1 MKNFYI
7 ILLITSITLLVRP
20 NECLAQTGDQF
31 VSNINTSSYGMI
43 VNDIAYANKNNE
55 DKVFVYSLKKLLVFN
70 GSEESNKT
78 VVNFGGN
85 NEEYGQYQFAFN
97 AFEDLPV
104 HTMMTVDNGH
114 FLYVVTPKLNIIR
127 VNTLT
132 SQKDPNFLI
141 QNPTGTTMAGDNIIR
156 FDAAHNRLFWTY
168 RIKDQSGFHLGV
180 YQINTDNSITLINDF
195 NDYYSASD
203 PAYQIFD
210 IAFNATNNIFYLSR
224 NGSYE
229 VWEIVG
235 NSLILRKTISIGIY
249 DRTGKLIYVNQ
260 QGFHKVFC
268 LPFGTD
274 YAPATVYVID
284 GDNYNQY
291 TQFSVPY
298 RKVRSGI
305 FDASNNNLILGFL
318 MDGEGNPNY
327 DIAVYHYQNNNYN
340 LQQTI
345 TTGTTATDNSPL
357 FFLKRSND
365 FIVSKNDEIIR
376 LSYSE
381 NPAAPY
387 YSQSLITAK
396 TNFFN
401 RSVATADN
409 HAYVTKMV
417 SSGVEAVNPDN
428 TIGNEIITGSITY
441 KGVFDNISQKAYI
454 FSRQHYDKSHITVV
468 NTNTNNV
475 STITT
480 GKAVGDV
487 VFNPYNNEFIV
498 IENKNEPTS
507 FKVYNGVTNTL
518 TGEHTTGMANC
529 EKMFIDPNNH
539 LYITGNMLPNNG
551 NIKIK
556 IYDATTYNLIDSVS
570 FNYNSSN
577 PDGYVKADF
586 DYNYHNKCVYGVFRT
601 FYAGFSPAVQTPENN
616 SDGALIK
623 ITSDLTITTFSTGMN
638 KPSKII
644 CDNSESV
651 IAGYD
656 APGYPGYQGV
666 CYIRM
671 AGNTV
676 VVFDCLNETVTTVGP
691 YSDITYSPYT
701 DVAYGITGVSSG
713 TIRSIDKNGTQSE
726 IYSSTNIPRCS
737 SINYNKHNGRLY
749 LYVVKDPNTLHTML
763 YSIDPLDV
771 PAGLQS
777 TYLHNRSVD
786 VVGNNDEYFPNDLV
800 VDPVSNRIFIPNGT
814 HGNISVV
821 SFVANEPL
829 YLHAG
834 WDWISFPRLIRDV
847 NDPDYPDA
855 SYLAVTALT
864 HRIMPEDYF
873 SFDKN
878 QMVNLPPNT
887 PIGNEVYIDWKVSS
901 QSWIPKPNY
910 ELSYVKSTRGEKI
923 LIGPANSDHYL
934 FFYGTILDATQPVN
948 LYAGNDKENWVG
960 YFLPETQDPLDALS
974 NIFPYLKSIQAEKWA
989 GYNAGTEAKPDWIMS
1004 KPTPLRYGDMLIL
1017 KTYQNI
1023 AFTWHRAGNPF
1034 GTNDAIAQAT
1044 HYSYTTTADYT
1055 SFFIAY
1061 DTLNPPLEI
1070 GAYVNDTCVGACAVN
1085 SSDTLA
1091 FIQGY
1096 LQGNS
1101 GDSVVF
1107 ENYYGTKSTEKTRI
1121 RSYYVESQGE
1131 TQMRKRAIKIGENK
1145 DFYLVSFQKPKQHV
1159 LQTPDILFSIQP
1171 NPVSEKLNITYNI
1184 PVKSNI
1190 KLSVYNMQGQQLAV
1204 ILQGVRDKGNYSF
1217 MWDLKYINGLKL
1229 KKGIYLLQFST
1240 GSASSVKK
1248 VIVN

>member
-1 MKNFYI
+1 MKTIYFI
-7 ILLITSITLLVRP
+7 FLVSSVTLLLRP
-20 NECLAQTGDQF
+20 SMCLAQTGDQF

-43 VNDIAYANKNNE
+43 VNDIAYSSNANTDN
-55 DKVFVYSLKKLLVFN
+55 VFVYSLKKLLTFTGTN
-70 GSEESNKT
+70 ASNKT
-78 VVNFGGN
+78 IINFGGN
-85 NEEYGQYQFAFN
+85 DDEYGQYQFAFN
-97 AFEDLPV
+97 GSDSVAV
-104 HTMMTVDNGH
+104 QKMMAIDNTNEY
-114 FLYVVTPKLNIIR
+114 LYVVTPNLNLIR
-127 VNTLT
+127 ININTQ
-132 SQKDPNFLI
+132 QKDPNFFI
-141 QNPTGTTMAGDNIIR
+141 QSPTNTKFAGENIIR
-156 FDAAHNRLFWTY
+156 FDNVHHLLYWAYL
-168 RIKDQSGFHLGV
+168 IKGQSGFHLGV
-180 YQINTDNSITLINDF
+180 YQANGTNLTLIDSF
-195 NDYYSASD
+195 NDYYSQSD

-235 NSLILRKTISIGIY
+235 NSLILRKTISIGIF

-268 LPFGTD
+268 LPYGTN

-305 FDASNNNLILGFL
+305 FDSSNNNLILGFL

-345 TTGTTATDNSPL
+345 TTGTPATDNSPR
-357 FFLKRSND
+357 FILKRSND

-381 NPAAPY
+381 NPTAPY
-387 YSQSLITAK
+387 ISQSLITTK
-396 TNFFN
+396 NNFFSK
-401 RSVATADN
+401 SVATADN
-409 HAYVTKMV
+409 HAYVTKLV
-417 SSGVEAVNPDN
+417 SSGVETVNPDN
-428 TIGNEIITGSITY
+428 TIGNEIITGSITQ
-441 KGVFDNISQKAYI
+441 KGVFNNISQKAYF

-468 NTNTNNV
+468 DTKTNNV

-480 GKAVGDV
+480 DKAVGDV

-507 FKVYNGVTNTL
+507 FKVYNGITNTF
-518 TGEHTTGMANC
+518 TGEHATNMANC

-539 LYITGNMLPNNG
+539 LYITGNMLPDNG
-551 NIKIK
+551 NIIIK
-556 IYDATTYNLIDSVS
+556 IYDATTYNYITSVS
-570 FNYNSSN
+570 FNYNSYN
-577 PDGYVKADF
+577 PTGYVKADF
-586 DYNYHNKCVYGVFRT
+586 DYNYHNKCVYGVFHT
-601 FYAGFSPAVQTPENN
+601 FYVGFSPAEQTSGNN

-623 ITSDLTITTFSTGMN
+623 ITSDLTLTTFTTGIN
-638 KPSKII
+638 KPTKII
-644 CDNSESV
+644 CDNSEET
-651 IAGYD
+651 IAGYEGYD
-656 APGYPGYQGV
+656 APGYQGV
-666 CYIRM
+666 CYIKM
-671 AGNTV
+671 NENSV
-676 VVFDCLNETVTTVGP
+676 VVFDCLNETITAAGY

-701 DVAYGITGVSSG
+701 DIAYGITGG
-713 TIRSIDKNGTQSE
+713 IPGIIRSIDKNGTQSDV
-726 IYSSTNIPRCS
+726 YSSTNLSRCT
-737 SINYNKHNGRLY
+737 SIDYNRHNGRLY
-749 LYVVKDPNTLHTML
+749 LYVVKNLNTLQTML

-771 PAGLQS
+771 PSGMQS

-786 VVGNNDEYFPNDLV
+786 IVGDNNWYFPNDLV
-800 VDPVSNRIFIPNGT
+800 VDPVSNRIFTPNGT

-829 YLHAG
+829 YLHSG

-847 NDPDYPDA
+847 KDSVYPDV
-855 SYLAVTALT
+855 SYPAVTALT

-873 SFDKN
+873 NYKN

-887 PIGNEVYIDWKVSS
+887 TIDKEVSIGWDIYS
-901 QSWIPKPNY
+901 QAWIPYPQNG
-910 ELSYVKSTRGEKI
+910 LSYVKSTRGYKI
-923 LIGPANSDHYL
+923 LIGPENSDHYL
-934 FFYGTILDATQPVN
+934 FFDGTILDATQPIN
-948 LYAGNDKENWVG
+948 LYAGHNKENWVG
-960 YFLPETQDPLDALS
+960 YFLPETQDPSDALS
-974 NIFPYLKSIQAEKWA
+974 NIFPYLKSIKAEKWS
-989 GYNAGTEAKPDWIMS
+989 GYNNGTEAKPDWIMS
-1004 KPTPLRYGDMLIL
+1004 RPTPLRYGEMLIL
-1017 KTYQNI
+1017 KTYHDV

-1034 GTNDAIAQAT
+1034 GTSGTIAQAT

-1061 DTLNPPLEI
+1061 DTVNPPLEI
-1070 GAYVNDTCVGACAVN
+1070 GAFVNDTCVGACAVN
-1085 SSDTLA
+1085 SNDTLA

-1107 ENYYGTKSTEKTRI
+1107 ENYYGNKSTERARI
-1121 RSYYVESQGE
+1121 KSYYVESQGE
-1131 TQMRKRAIKIGENK
+1131 TYMRKRAIKIGENK
-1145 DFYLVSFQKPKQHV
+1145 DFYLISFQKPKQHV
-1159 LQTPDILFSIQP
+1159 IQTPDILFTIQP
-1171 NPVSEKLNITYNI
+1171 NPVSEILNINYNV
-1184 PVKSNI
+1184 PVKSNT

-1204 ILQGVRDKGNYSF
+1204 LLQGVKNKGNYSI
-1217 MWDLKYINGLKL
+1217 MWDLKNMNGLKL
-1229 KKGIYLLQFST
+1229 KKGLYFLQFST
-1240 GSASSVKK
+1240 GSGSSVKK